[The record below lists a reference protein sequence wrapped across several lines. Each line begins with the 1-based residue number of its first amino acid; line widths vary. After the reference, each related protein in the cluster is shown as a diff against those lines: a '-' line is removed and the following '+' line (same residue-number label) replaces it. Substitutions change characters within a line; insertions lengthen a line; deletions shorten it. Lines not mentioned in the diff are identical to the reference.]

1 MIYSL
6 FAYSTTTPAAAA
18 VAAVGWPGASAS
30 LGETKDPEALAR
42 LQRFKECVLTNVE
55 FVTTHCRD
63 IRHMGSTAMELC
75 YLAAGRLDCVAT
87 FGPKEWVRLP
97 ASLRGQKPPPLSSLG
112 TPHFDLAAGC
122 LILEEAGAV
131 CSDMQ
136 GGQPL
141 DLSKHQVIAAATPE
155 LLEAMRRSL
164 KCP

>member
-1 MIYSL
+1 MFCAERGKGAFLNNQPLKASECKEVGKALACIS
-6 FAYSTTTPAAAA
+6 FGVSTLRKLDETEDPVA
-18 VAAVGWPGASAS
+18 VA
-30 LGETKDPEALAR
+30 K
-42 LQRFKECVLTNVE
+42 LQQFKECVLRNVE

-87 FGPKEWVRLP
+87 FGPKEW
-97 ASLRGQKPPPLSSLG
+97 
-112 TPHFDLAAGC
+112 DLAAGC
-122 LILEEAGAV
+122 LILEEAGAI

-155 LLEAMRRSL
+155 LLEDMRRSL
-164 KCP
+164 RCP